1 MKTNKEFLEEL
12 LNTNKNNLNFI
23 ADLAN
28 YLRSPFSL
36 ISSPKSTY
44 NHEIKTEIIDSFVE
58 NVPNV
63 LDNENTKKY
72 LNKCLRAKNITKF
85 KEDKYI
91 KLLNEISY
99 SNLTQKPIKPYEIFV
114 AGNSYFQFD
123 DNKFFINLG
132 FFKEQFSYPI
142 LNEFSLS
149 PEYIENVDLPIKV
162 VKGKVLI
169 LGLKLG
175 YFTCMAS
182 YKNDVKEIYVA
193 EPNKDL
199 INFFETNVLPKI
211 QNREK
216 IHIINEKPMDFI
228 DKINDGD
235 FNYVFI
241 DAWNN
246 SKEATSKYIAYK
258 SRLDNFVNTQ
268 SIYYQEE
275 SIVTELEFGVTNA
288 LLKLSE
294 NELTKKLTNY
304 KFVNVYDY
312 RKLFSFKGL
321 LEIYKK

>member
-28 YLRSPFSL
+28 YLSSPFSL
-36 ISSPKSTY
+36 ISLPKSIY
-44 NHEIKTEIIDSFVE
+44 DHEIKTEIIDSFIS
-58 NVPNV
+58 NVPNG
-63 LDNENTKKY
+63 LDNENTNKY

-99 SNLTQKPIKPYEIFV
+99 SNLTQKTIKPYEIFV

-132 FFKEQFSYPI
+132 FFKEQLSYPI

-175 YFTCMAS
+175 YFAFMAS
-182 YKNDVKEIYVA
+182 LKNDVKEICVV
-193 EPNKDL
+193 EPSKELIDFFKKD
-199 INFFETNVLPKI
+199 VLPKTE
-211 QNREK
+211 NKEK

-228 DKINDGD
+228 GKMNDGD
-235 FNYVFI
+235 FNYVFV

-246 SKEATSKYIAYK
+246 SKEATNEYIAYK

-275 SIVTELEFGVTNA
+275 SIVTELGFGITNA

-304 KFVNVYDY
+304 KFVNIYDY

>member
-44 NHEIKTEIIDSFVE
+44 NHEIKIEIIDSFIS

-63 LDNENTKKY
+63 LDTKNTIKY

-85 KEDKYI
+85 KENKYI

-99 SNLTQKPIKPYEIFV
+99 SNLTQKTIKPYEIFV

-123 DNKFFINLG
+123 DNNFFINLG
-132 FFKEQFSYPI
+132 FFKEQLSYPI

-149 PEYIENVDLPIKV
+149 PEYIEKVDLPIKV

-175 YFTCMAS
+175 YFACMAS
-182 YKNDVKEIYVA
+182 YKNDVKEIYVV
-193 EPNKDL
+193 ELNKDL
-199 INFFETNVLPKI
+199 INFFKANVLPKI

-228 DKINDGD
+228 SKINDGD